1 MILLKSVCLKGDL
14 IRLKEI
20 FTLKEEIKTQNF
32 SLMNQ
37 KCEIEKVSFF
47 LWSIKKEDQ
56 NRITSFIGWLKN
68 DFERM
73 IDLRGEEMIE
83 KSTINTLTF

>member
-56 NRITSFIGWLKN
+56 NRITSFIGDWKKNLKEWL
-68 DFERM
+68 
-73 IDLRGEEMIE
+73 I
-83 KSTINTLTF
+83 